1 MVAALTMDRRSPPR
15 PALLFGPGEAAGG
28 EQTVGFRNVLLG
40 LGALVASVPASAQ
53 QALPLPAGPEV
64 AVAVLDH
71 GVRKFFRDAP
81 PPGIIYASEEER
93 GTVDVQFVY
102 RLPPMARVL
111 DARPNARLQ
120 INTGGRTSFAAIGA
134 EWRQHVLGN
143 RVYGQI
149 GIGLAVHD
157 GYRVTPD
164 PFVPGLSP
172 AERRRRIDLFERRT
186 SFGSRVLFN
195 PNVSVGFRLTDRWAA
210 ELAWEHFSHK
220 KLFSNINPGI
230 DNVGIRLV
238 RMLGPR

>member
-1 MVAALTMDRRSPPR
+1 MK
-15 PALLFGPGEAAGG
+15 
-28 EQTVGFRNVLLG
+28 FRYVLLG
-40 LGALVASVPASAQ
+40 VVASLATSPAVAQ
-53 QALPLPAGPEV
+53 QALPLPTGSEM

-81 PPGIIYASEEER
+81 APGTFYASEEES
-93 GTVDVQFVY
+93 GTVDVQLVY
-102 RLPPMARVL
+102 RLPPVARVL

-120 INTGGRTSFAAIGA
+120 INTAGRTSFAAIGA

-172 AERRRRIDLFERRT
+172 AERRRRFGLYENRT

-220 KLFSNINPGI
+220 KLFSDVNPGI

>member
-1 MVAALTMDRRSPPR
+1 M
-15 PALLFGPGEAAGG
+15 
-28 EQTVGFRNVLLG
+28 
-40 LGALVASVPASAQ
+40 GALAAAMPASAQ
-53 QALPLPAGPEV
+53 QAMPLPAGPEIG
-64 AVAVLDH
+64 VAVLGH

-81 PPGIIYASEEER
+81 PPGAIYASEEER
-93 GTVDVQFVY
+93 GTVDVQLVY

-157 GYRVTPD
+157 GYRTTPD
-164 PFVPGLSP
+164 PFEPGLAP
-172 AERRRRIDLFERRT
+172 DEARRRYRLYERRT
-186 SFGSRVLFN
+186 GFGSRVLFN
-195 PNVSVGFRLTDRWAA
+195 PNASIGFRLTDRWAA

-220 KLFSNINPGI
+220 NLFSKVNPGI
-230 DNVGIRLV
+230 DNVGFRLV